1 MPRQITDEEW
11 NFLQGKR
18 QIADFAENLY
28 NDPEL
33 SRELKGMIKKK
44 HPQMRIDDYDL
55 EQRVEEKL
63 AAERR
68 EREEQ
73 ENARRNE
80 EDQKHFQSVRKRT
93 QEQYGF
99 TDQAMQDLEKL
110 MVERNVGD
118 YDVAAQYMASKEP
131 KPSDTSFDHDG
142 RWHHEKVPG
151 FAEIA
156 KDPEDWGRNEILKAL
171 RNDEARNKQQ
181 RF

>member
-1 MPRQITDEEW
+1 MPRNITDEEYS
-11 NFLQGKR
+11 FLQNRR
-18 QIADFAENLY
+18 QIADFAESLY

-44 HPQMRIDDYDL
+44 HPNMRIDDYDL
-55 EQRVEEKL
+55 EQRVEERL

-68 EREEQ
+68 EREDA
-73 ENARRNE
+73 ENARRTE
-80 EDQKHFQSVRKRT
+80 EEQKHFQSVRKKT
-93 QEQYGF
+93 QEEYGF
-99 TDQAMQDLEKL
+99 TNEAMEKLEKL

-131 KPSDTSFDHDG
+131 KPSEATFTED
-142 RWHHEKVPG
+142 RWNHSKAPG

-156 KDPEDWGRNEILKAL
+156 KDPEEWARSEILKSL

>member
-1 MPRQITDEEW
+1 MPRNVTDEEY
-11 NFLQGKR
+11 NFLQQRR
-18 QIADFAENLY
+18 QIADFAESLY

-44 HPQMRIDDYDL
+44 HPNMRIDDYDL
-55 EQRVEEKL
+55 EQRVEERL
-63 AAERR
+63 AADRR

-73 ENARRNE
+73 ENSRRNE
-80 EDQKHFQSVRKRT
+80 EDQKHFQGVRKKT
-93 QEQYGF
+93 QEQYGYS
-99 TDQAMQDLEKL
+99 DKQMEDLEKL

-131 KPSDTSFDHDG
+131 KPIEASFSDD
-142 RWHHEKVPG
+142 RWNHAKTPG

-156 KDPEDWGRNEILKAL
+156 KDPEEWARSEILKSL
-171 RNDEARNKQQ
+171 RNDEARTKQQ